1 MSYPDSNQSWA
12 SLVANQASVTISAS
26 QAAKSGANSLSIFN
40 AYRTGVGYLDLTNV
54 QPMRT
59 IELGLKFRF

>member
-1 MSYPDSNQSWA
+1 M
-12 SLVANQASVTISAS
+12 T
-26 QAAKSGANSLSIFN
+26 QAAKTSDPVSIFN

-54 QPMRT
+54 QPMRV